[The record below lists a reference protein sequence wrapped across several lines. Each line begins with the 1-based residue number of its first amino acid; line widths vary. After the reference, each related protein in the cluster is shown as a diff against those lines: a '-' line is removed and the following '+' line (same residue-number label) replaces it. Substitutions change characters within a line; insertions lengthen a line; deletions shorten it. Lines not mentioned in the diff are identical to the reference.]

1 MDGGTP
7 VVQRSLVKDRVG
19 PGTAGLPR
27 KKTNNSSLQNI
38 NSTEPR
44 ARKST

>member
-1 MDGGTP
+1 MDRGTP
-7 VVQRSLVKDRVG
+7 VIQRSLVKDRAG

-27 KKTNNSSLQNI
+27 KGTNNSSLQNI
-38 NSTEPR
+38 NSTEPC